1 MSENITKVR
10 GTTQAFKNDKGG
22 AVTRNYP
29 LIGIV
34 KNNIDPQKAGRIQVF
49 IEDMGSS
56 DSDDG
61 NSWVTVSYMSPFF
74 GATSPSAGDSS
85 GHGSYVNNPHAYGFW
100 ATPPDVGTKVVCI
113 FVNGDANFGY
123 YIGCI
128 PESGYN
134 HMVPAIGSSTNIT
147 ANDSEADSYGGAKR
161 LPVSEVNKGNSKLA
175 GSTETTSEAR
185 PIHSYQAAILNK
197 QGLLRDADRG
207 TIGSNAMRESPS
219 RVIGLSSPGRPI
231 YEGGYDD
238 SSIKDAAKSAS
249 ADKLKIAGRRGGHSI
264 VLDDGDQSGAD
275 QLLRLRTASGHQIMM
290 NDTAEALFII
300 HSNGQSWVELG
311 KEGTVDIYSTNS
323 FNVRT
328 QGDLNLHADNN
339 INIHAT
345 KNLTVKAE
353 NIYTESEK
361 DSTLKVGAKF
371 NQHTTG
377 DHTVK
382 VDGGMAFAAGAS
394 AGFAAGGT
402 TYVNGS
408 KVNLNTGSSPLTP
421 GAVKTLPVVK
431 HTDTLY
437 DGKKGYAA
445 APGKLESIVSRAPA
459 HMPWAD
465 LGLGVDVKVNLSAD
479 AAFPSAP
486 SASVQAANNAVP
498 SSPANPT
505 NPSLASTVR
514 SPQAASSTLNKNTT
528 SLMVSQAAVNAA
540 TGPAAE
546 QVKSGSGVK
555 GQAQTSSGDGQNGA
569 MSLSLGSVSNLFG
582 SGSSTPEAVVG
593 KFGLNATQ
601 LASVGTLKPG
611 ADAIVNKALAAGK
624 SLAEAMPTNL
634 FTGKDG
640 INNYNDFTKNMDAQ
654 IGAQCSLLGNAE
666 KELKAAGAITG
677 SESPTQTAG
686 LIMTAASLGTG
697 PALDYAKSLTSGA
710 GGLGLKMPEGLP
722 SLSNL
727 NLGAPSELM
736 AAGKFAAGMADKVT
750 SGLGSL
756 SSEGGNALDSL
767 KGAAAG
773 AFAKVTGMFKTLK
786 SKVPVNLNK
795 VNAEAAEEAAAKAGA
810 SADEIKEAAK
820 SAAADSSGLANLPG
834 GLGAAKN
841 MVSGLNPKSMIDSLP
856 KSLDGVKA
864 FASNAIASASSGAT
878 TAVTGGIS
886 SAVGAAGS
894 LYTMAKATGDK
905 LGSLTS
911 GGATPSLDSVG
922 STLSSAKSGLMSLAQ
937 AGMGAGAMSKLNAS
951 IGSIT
956 SGGPLDIKL
965 PTVAEA
971 TSSFD
976 AIKDKSKALLGDP
989 KIPALSFGS
998 FKIKVP
1004 TKEEA
1009 EKYDKLKA
1017 DLDKE
1022 EDNYFSTRK
1031 AFWDAKGKFGPDA
1044 PETKTAEASFKES
1057 AQKLE
1062 TIRTDMRN
1070 VTT

>member
-10 GTTQAFKNDKGG
+10 GTTQSFKNDKGG

-34 KNNIDPQKAGRIQVF
+34 KNNIDPQKTGRIQVF
-49 IEDMGSS
+49 IEDMGKS

-74 GATSPSAGDSS
+74 GATSPAAGDAS

-100 ATPPDVGTKVVCI
+100 ATPPDIGTRVVCI
-113 FVNGDANFGY
+113 FINGDANFGY

-147 ANDSEADSYGGAKR
+147 ANGSEAESYGGAKR

-219 RVIGLSSPGRPI
+219 RVLGLSSPGRPI

-238 SSIKDAAKSAS
+238 STIKDAAKSAN
-249 ADKLKIAGRRGGHSI
+249 ADSLKIAGRRGGHSL

-275 QLLRLRTASGHQIMM
+275 QLMRLRTAGGHQIMM
-290 NDTAEALFII
+290 NDSAEALFII
-300 HSNGQSWVELG
+300 HSNGQSWIELG
-311 KEGTVDIYSTNS
+311 KEGTVDVYSTNS

-345 KNLTVKAE
+345 KNISVKAE
-353 NIYTESEK
+353 NIYAETEK
-361 DSTLKVGAKF
+361 DITVKAGGKF

-377 DHTVK
+377 EHTVK
-382 VDGGMAFAAGAS
+382 VDGAMAFASGGT
-394 AGFAAGGT
+394 AGFAAGGDNFI
-402 TYVNGS
+402 NGA
-408 KVNLNTGSSPLTP
+408 KVNLNTGSSPLNP
-421 GAVKTLPVVK
+421 AAVKPLTIVK

-437 DGKKGYAA
+437 DNKKGYAA
-445 APGKLESIVSRAPA
+445 APGKLESITSRAPA

-486 SASVQAANNAVP
+486 SSSVQAANNSVP
-498 SSPANPT
+498 PAPANPT
-505 NPSLASTVR
+505 SPSMASTVGN
-514 SPQAASSTLNKNTT
+514 PKAASATLDKNVT
-528 SLMVSQAAVNAA
+528 SAMVSQAAVNAA

-546 QVKSGSGVK
+546 QIKAGGGIK
-555 GQAQTSSGDGQNGA
+555 GKVQSVVGGGLGIS
-569 MSLSLGSVSNLFG
+569 MSTVSNFFADP
-582 SGSSTPEAVVG
+582 STSPEAVIG
-593 KFGLNATQ
+593 KFGFNASQ
-601 LASVGTLKPG
+601 LVSAGTLKPG
-611 ADAIVNKALAAGK
+611 VDAAVNKMLAAGK
-624 SLAEAMPTNL
+624 TLEEALPTNF

-640 INNYNDFTKNMDAQ
+640 ITNIKDFAKNVDAQ
-654 IGAQCSLLGNAE
+654 VSAQVGLISNAE
-666 KELKAAGAITG
+666 KELKLSGAISG

-686 LIMTAASLGTG
+686 LIMSSASIGTG
-697 PALDYAKSLTSGA
+697 PTLDFAKGLTG

-722 SLSNL
+722 SLNNL
-727 NLGAPSELM
+727 NLGNPSDLM
-736 AAGKFAAGMADKVT
+736 ASGKFAAGLADKAT
-750 SGLGSL
+750 SGLNSL
-756 SSEGGNALDSL
+756 TSDASSALDSL

-773 AFAKVTGMFKTLK
+773 AFAQVTGMFKTLK

-795 VNAEAAEEAAAKAGA
+795 VNAEAAEEAASKAGA
-810 SADEIKEAAK
+810 TAEQAAEAVKEAAK
-820 SAAADSSGLANLPG
+820 DSTGLSNLPG
-834 GLGAAKN
+834 GLSAAKN
-841 MVSGLNPKSMIDSLP
+841 MVSGLNPKSMMDSLP
-856 KSLDGVKA
+856 KSLDSLKSLATDAV
-864 FASNAIASASSGAT
+864 ASASSGAT
-878 TAVTGGIS
+878 SIVQGGIS
-886 SAVGAAGS
+886 SAIGTAS
-894 LYTMAKATGDK
+894 SIYNLAKSAGDK
-905 LGSLTS
+905 IGSFTTGP
-911 GGATPSLDSVG
+911 GGIKIPSTDALG
-922 STLSSAKSGLMSLAQ
+922 STLASAKSGLMSIASSGLPTGDMA
-937 AGMGAGAMSKLNAS
+937 KLNAS
-951 IGSIT
+951 ISSIT
-956 SGGPLDIKL
+956 SGGPVPFKI

-976 AIKDKSKALLGDP
+976 AIKDQSKALLGDP

-1004 TKEEA
+1004 TAAEA
-1009 EKYDKLKA
+1009 AKYDKLKA

-1022 EDNYFSTRK
+1022 EDNYFATRK
-1031 AFWDAKGKFGPDA
+1031 AFWDAKQKFGPDA

-1057 AQKLE
+1057 AQNIE
-1062 TIRTDMRN
+1062 TIRNNMRD
-1070 VTT
+1070 VSA